1 MMRAPLQ
8 EVMYGLPTRLRV
20 KENKENKGM
29 GMFFTPDVVA
39 TQRSIVQANGLRH
52 AAMERELQCVR
63 WAASSFGGAW

>member
-20 KENKENKGM
+20 KENKGM

-39 TQRSIVQANGLRH
+39 TQRSIVQANGLRR